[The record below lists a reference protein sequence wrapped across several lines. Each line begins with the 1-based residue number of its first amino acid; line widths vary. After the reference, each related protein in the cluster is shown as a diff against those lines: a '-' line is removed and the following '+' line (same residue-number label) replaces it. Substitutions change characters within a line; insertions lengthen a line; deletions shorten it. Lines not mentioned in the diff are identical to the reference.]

1 MKVGT
6 LVRHVNNG
14 YIGEIGVIIG
24 IKHGIEIYV
33 VHFSNSGERWLI
45 APEMEVI
52 GESR

>member
-1 MKVGT
+1 MKVGD
-6 LVRHVNNG
+6 LVRDIATYH
-14 YIGEIGVIIG
+14 GEIGVIIG

-52 GESR
+52 NESR

>member
-1 MKVGT
+1 MKVGD
-6 LVRHVNNG
+6 LVRDIETHH
-14 YIGEIGVIIG
+14 GEIGVIIG

-52 GESR
+52 NESR